1 MGRLDGKR
9 AIISGAATG
18 IGAATARRFAS
29 EGASVAILDVN
40 AEDGRKLVDELEAQ
54 GRQAA
59 FVECNV
65 GNPGEVHDAVE
76 HAASRLGGIDIV
88 FANAAVGTIVVGGTV
103 ESIEPERWDLAL
115 GVNAG
120 GVYALCRVALPYLRQ
135 AGGGAIVMTSSS
147 SALRG
152 TEARPT
158 HAYAAAKGALISL
171 TRAMAVSYG
180 PEGIRVNAVV
190 PGLIRT
196 RLTADILNDPGR
208 RQAAIAHVPLR
219 REAEP
224 DEVAN
229 CALFLASDEASYVT
243 GTTLVVDGGA
253 TIG

>member
-1 MGRLDGKR
+1 MGRLEGRR

-18 IGAATARRFAS
+18 IGAATARRFVD

-40 AEDGRKLVDELEAQ
+40 AGDGRKLVDELKDQ
-54 GRQAA
+54 GRRVAFFACDVGSPVAVSAA
-59 FVECNV
+59 VSE
-65 GNPGEVHDAVE
+65 
-76 HAASRLGGIDIV
+76 AASYLGGTDIV

-103 ESIEPERWDLAL
+103 ESIDPERWDLAL

-120 GVYALCRVALPYLRQ
+120 GVYALCRAALPHLRQ

-152 TEARPT
+152 AEARPT

-180 PEGIRVNAVV
+180 PEGIRVNAIV

-196 RLTADILNDPGR
+196 RLTADILGDPQR

-219 REAEP
+219 REAQPE
-224 DEVAN
+224 EVAN
-229 CALFLASDEASYVT
+229 CVLFLASDEASYVT

-253 TIG
+253 TA

>member
-29 EGASVAILDVN
+29 EGASVAILDTN
-40 AEDGRKLVDELEAQ
+40 ADDGRKIVDELGSQ
-54 GRQAA
+54 GWRAD
-59 FVECNV
+59 FFECDV
-65 GNPGEVHDAVE
+65 GNAERVRAAIED
-76 HAASRLGGIDIV
+76 AASRLGGIDIV

-103 ESIEPERWDLAL
+103 ESIEPERWGLAL

-120 GVYALCRVALPYLRQ
+120 GVYALCRAALPHLRQ

-196 RLTADILNDPGR
+196 RLTADILNDPEQR
-208 RQAAIAHVPLR
+208 RAAIANIPLR

-224 DEVAN
+224 SEVAN
-229 CALFLASDEASYVT
+229 CVFFLASDEASYVT

-253 TIG
+253 TV

>member
-1 MGRLDGKR
+1 MGRLEGKR

-18 IGAATARRFAS
+18 IGAATARRFTA
-29 EGASVAILDVN
+29 EGATVAILDVN
-40 AEDGRKLVDELEAQ
+40 EKDGRALAEGLSGKGKQATFIACDVVSPEAVS
-54 GRQAA
+54 AA
-59 FVECNV
+59 VSE
-65 GNPGEVHDAVE
+65 
-76 HAASRLGGIDIV
+76 AAGLLGGIDIV

-115 GVNAG
+115 GVNAR
-120 GVYALCRVALPYLRQ
+120 GVYALCREALPHLRR

-196 RLTADILNDPGR
+196 RLTADILGDPER
-208 RQAAIAHVPLR
+208 RRAAVAHVPLR

-224 DEVAN
+224 EEVAS
-229 CALFLASDEASYVT
+229 CVLFLASDEASYVT

-253 TIG
+253 TI